1 MGINEKAMFVY
12 PASNLEKKSQNHNI
26 KGLWRRPCQK
36 ESSFSNT
43 VKNILT
49 HAIIF
54 PVRVQSLESEWRWED
69 EHAQS
74 ILLKQPNV

>member
-12 PASNLEKKSQNHNI
+12 PASHLEKKSQNHNI
-26 KGLWRRPCQK
+26 KGLWRLPGQK
-36 ESSFSNT
+36 EPSFSNT
-43 VKNILT
+43 AQNILT
-49 HAIIF
+49 HAIIS

-74 ILLKQPNV
+74 LLLKQLTV